1 LERNLLGAF
10 LKDRKAFEEIRGHAK
25 DPESAFSDVG
35 KLLYQSILDYYNKDP
50 NTDHVDRELLLANL
64 EQKLNNEK
72 QFDRVTEIVK
82 ALPDVSIPNVIG
94 TFLQQRKHSV
104 AQELS
109 AALLLGKEANAR
121 PLIERWQNLDMG
133 ELESKNDSAEVY
145 QGLGIEAILAPLA
158 RENLFRLWPL
168 SLNEHTDGG
177 ACRGDHILISGRVE
191 NGKSLLS
198 INLACGLAYDKHK
211 VLYIGNEDSPKRMIP
226 RFVSRFTGMTKDELR
241 ANPAAAT
248 ARLDRMGYNN
258 LIFVGLP
265 PNSSLD
271 QIDALV
277 DKYQPDVVVVD
288 QLRNVSANDND
299 LTKSL
304 EKVAVGMRQLIK
316 RRNVLGIS
324 VVQSMNNNEHI
335 NKLIG
340 DMGDV
345 ADSKVG
351 VPGQADLI
359 ILLGTNEEYRN
370 RNMCMLTLAK
380 NKLSGWHGYFP
391 VQFIPQLSKVEDLG
405 G

>member
-1 LERNLLGAF
+1 
-10 LKDRKAFEEIRGHAK
+10 
-25 DPESAFSDVG
+25 
-35 KLLYQSILDYYNKDP
+35 
-50 NTDHVDRELLLANL
+50 
-64 EQKLNNEK
+64 
-72 QFDRVTEIVK
+72 
-82 ALPDVSIPNVIG
+82 
-94 TFLQQRKHSV
+94 LQQRKHAV

-109 AALLLGKEANAR
+109 AALLLGRDGAAR
-121 PLIERWQNLDMG
+121 PLLERWQNLDMG
-133 ELESKNDSAEVY
+133 EIESKNDSAEVY
-145 QGLGIEAILAPLA
+145 QGLGIEDILAPLA

>member
-1 LERNLLGAF
+1 MERQLLASF
-10 LKDRKAFEEIRGHAK
+10 IKDRRSFEEIRGHTKA
-25 DPESAFSDVG
+25 PEDAFSDVG
-35 KLLYQSILDYYNKDP
+35 KLIYSTILDYYNKD
-50 NTDHVDRELLLANL
+50 TGAGHVDRDLLLANL

-72 QFDRVTEIVK
+72 QFDRIKEIVK
-82 ALPDVSIPNVIG
+82 ALPDVSVPNVIG
-94 TFLQQRKHSV
+94 TFLQQRKHAV

-109 AALLLGKEANAR
+109 AALLLGKDGQAR
-121 PLIERWQNLDMG
+121 PLLERWQNLDMG
-133 ELESKNDSAEVY
+133 ELESRNDSAEVY
-145 QGLGIEAILAPLA
+145 QGLSMEAVLAPLD

-177 ACRGDHILISGRVE
+177 ACRGDHVLISGRVE
-191 NGKSLLS
+191 NGKSLLA

-241 ANPAAAT
+241 ANPDTAE

-277 DKYQPDVVVVD
+277 DKYHPDVVVVD

-316 RRNVLGIS
+316 KRNVLGIS

-391 VQFIPQLSKVEDLG
+391 VQFIPQLSKVEDMI
-405 G
+405 

>member
-1 LERNLLGAF
+1 MERQLLASF
-10 LKDRKAFEEIRGHAK
+10 IKDRKAFEEIRGHAK
-25 DPESAFSDVG
+25 APEDAFSDVG
-35 KLLYQSILDYYNKDP
+35 KLIYSTILDYYNKDI
-50 NTDHVDRELLLANL
+50 NASAVDRDLLLANL

-72 QFDRVTEIVK
+72 QFDRVTDIVK
-82 ALPDVSIPNVIG
+82 ALPDVSVPNVIG

-109 AALLLGKEANAR
+109 AALLLGRDATAR
-121 PLIERWQNLDMG
+121 PLLERWQNLDMG
-133 ELESKNDSAEVY
+133 ELESSNDSAEVY
-145 QGLGIEAILAPLA
+145 NGLNIEDVLAPLD
-158 RENLFRLWPL
+158 RKNLFRLWPL

-191 NGKSLLS
+191 NGKSLVS
-198 INLACGLAYDKHK
+198 INLACGLAYDGHK
-211 VLYIGNEDSPKRMIP
+211 VLYIGNEDSPKRMVP
-226 RFVSRFTGMTKDELR
+226 RFVSRLSGMTKEEMR
-241 ANPAAAT
+241 ANPAGAQS
-248 ARLDRMGYNN
+248 RLQRMGYNN
-258 LIFVGLP
+258 IIFVGLP

-316 RRNVLGIS
+316 KRNVLGIS

-370 RNMCMLTLAK
+370 RNMCMLTIAK